1 MNVFDLFK
9 KKVEELKFEKSFKNE
24 DDLYS
29 FAHGKFMEM
38 VNEIEKEITIDKD
51 DYWDG
56 EEWYDEYHDEV
67 IQMIFSHY
75 CNNKLCYVM
84 VNVFGKNGYSFMVTT
99 SEPIIIEENI
109 LNACAEKNLF
119 EDEDDIY
126 SSSIETMVD
135 EKDIEFFKEC
145 TYNID

>member
-1 MNVFDLFK
+1 MKVFDLFK

-29 FAHGKFMEM
+29 FAHSKFMEM

>member
-9 KKVEELKFEKSFKNE
+9 NKVENLKFVNSFKNE

-29 FAHGKFMEM
+29 FAHGKFMDM
-38 VNEIEKEITIDKD
+38 VIEIEKEITIDKD
-51 DYWDG
+51 DYLES
-56 EEWYDEYHDEV
+56 EEWYDEYHDEI
-67 IQMIFSHY
+67 IQLIFSHY
-75 CNNKLCYVM
+75 CNTKLSYVII
-84 VNVFGKNGYSFMVTT
+84 NVFGKNGYSFMVTT

-126 SSSIETMVD
+126 SSSIETMVN
-135 EKDIEFFKEC
+135 KNDIEFFKEC

>member
-38 VNEIEKEITIDKD
+38 VSEIEKEITIDKD
-51 DYWDG
+51 DYWDS

-75 CNNKLCYVM
+75 CNNKLSYII
-84 VNVFGKNGYSFMVTT
+84 VNVFGKDGYSFMVTT
-99 SEPIIIEENI
+99 SEPIIIEDNI
-109 LNACAEKNLF
+109 LNACQEKNLF
-119 EDEDDIY
+119 EDEDDIFC
-126 SSSIETMVD
+126 STIETMVD
-135 EKDIEFFKEC
+135 EKDIEFFKNC